1 MCYLTWVFLFI
12 YYNFY
17 LFYEYLFIYLFLA
30 RLTLASSKLN
40 LCVKLMAKL
49 PPECPC
55 KEMHFIGGLHSLS
68 TNKVNMMLS
77 LYLGFILCQ
86 TVNNGYLFVY
96 SDYNLLY
103 IKKSEDY
110 ISFSAKQTLVCVCLY
125 RPVCQFAC
133 RCTCVS
139 FIVPDRSSCRDHQNI
154 PSTAFLI
161 ATNQWWALA
170 VQW

>member
-1 MCYLTWVFLFI
+1 MNI
-12 YYNFY
+12 
-17 LFYEYLFIYLFLA
+17 YLFIYLFLA

-96 SDYNLLY
+96 SDYSLLY

-110 ISFSAKQTLVCVCLY
+110 ISFSAKQTLVCVCVCIDLY
-125 RPVCQFAC
+125 ANLHAGVH
-133 RCTCVS
+133 VS
-139 FIVPDRSSCRDHQNI
+139 HSL
-154 PSTAFLI
+154 FLI
-161 ATNQWWALA
+161 GLHVETTITYPVLPFWSQQINDGH
-170 VQW
+170 